1 MAKHRT
7 CNTVRLFHLQ
17 AKLPMKKEISSLT
30 DVSPVI
36 ACTGTLEY
44 HVAIKDLVS
53 CLNANVSA

>member
-1 MAKHRT
+1 M
-7 CNTVRLFHLQ
+7 VRLFHLQ

-44 HVAIKDLVS
+44 HVVIKDLVT